1 MSPIKQSYN
10 YVYLHAQPWMDASY
24 YQKGTERCFANNT
37 SYLSLCVN
45 TTCQSPHHICA
56 SLKRYGHSL
65 CQQCPKNYALYINTL
80 SGLSLS
86 NCCLKCS
93 NQTVSNKHGGNT
105 VRKWVVSRRYALI
118 AELKGEASN
127 CDALSFRVGMY
138 VYPQLAQCNSM
149 LVYVYLQR
157 LRNTILCSRMY
168 ICHACTTIVRFS
180 CQNVPLGTITAPDY
194 CLACVA
200 RILSMEEHNHKLS
213 SPCPAHY
220 SLWASKTG
228 GCASVYS
235 WCTWSP
241 AQARLLHFNVCPSIK

>member
-1 MSPIKQSYN
+1 MQATIRR
-10 YVYLHAQPWMDASY
+10 VL
-24 YQKGTERCFANNT
+24 KGAFQLIPYTF
-37 SYLSLCVN
+37 SLCVN

-180 CQNVPLGTITAPDY
+180 YQNVPRGRLRPWTTAWPAWPYLFYGFKDRWVCQCVQLVY
-194 CLACVA
+194 VKSCSSQALA
-200 RILSMEEHNHKLS
+200 
-213 SPCPAHY
+213 
-220 SLWASKTG
+220 
-228 GCASVYS
+228 
-235 WCTWSP
+235 
-241 AQARLLHFNVCPSIK
+241 F